1 MTHVASLGSKTE
13 GWIKLGTYGLCEDE
27 LNTHPTNGCQHAGSN
42 SVHSAWVAAPV
53 SWAAWP
59 QLQYRCVSGTVGP
72 YCGEGSVA
80 EPSEVKSAL
89 HQQGISSCYN
99 SLHTVI
105 KHTGVAVTG
114 KTARYLPAVCL
125 VLASAVKS
133 LAFRS
138 NALFHPS
145 LSQIEKTHLIAGANV
160 LFLLP
165 AHSHQRP
172 TRTVTSNHV
181 SFTFIDDASFV
192 ARETKQHIE
201 SRATENQFF
210 THSWKEKSQATAIDI
225 FQQ

>member
-1 MTHVASLGSKTE
+1 MSGSS
-13 GWIKLGTYGLCEDE
+13 CELSCMATAAVPLRFRDCGAILWGRLSGRAVWSQE
-27 LNTHPTNGCQHAGSN
+27 CTAPT
-42 SVHSAWVAAPV
+42 
-53 SWAAWP
+53 
-59 QLQYRCVSGTVGP
+59 
-72 YCGEGSVA
+72 
-80 EPSEVKSAL
+80 
-89 HQQGISSCYN
+89 GISSCYN

-133 LAFRS
+133 LAFKS
-138 NALFHPS
+138 NTLFHLS

-172 TRTVTSNHV
+172 TRTVTSNRV